1 MAEAEHGADNPAA
14 AGVSPIGTAAAAAR
28 ARRMARDSE
37 YRREWNARA
46 AARDI
51 AWQVVKYRMDH
62 HLTQEELARRVGTSH
77 AQISRLENGQH
88 LPSVQTL
95 TRLADAL
102 DLELTI
108 SFTERSGLATAH

>member
-1 MAEAEHGADNPAA
+1 MAEAKHVADHPAA
-14 AGVSPIGTAAAAAR
+14 TGVSPSGTTAAAAR
-28 ARRMARDSE
+28 ARRMAHNPE
-37 YRREWNARA
+37 YRREWNARS

-77 AQISRLENGQH
+77 AQISRIENGQH

-95 TRLADAL
+95 ARLADAL
-102 DLELTI
+102 GLELTI
-108 SFTERSGLATAH
+108 SFTERSRPVAAN